1 MFEKKHLKGYG
12 APCRLVNLFGIF
24 VLAWVLSFSARAEQ
38 TYKVLALGDSLTAGY
53 GMAQPDAFP
62 RQLESFLRAQ
72 GHDITVING
81 GVSGDTSAGGR
92 SRLDWLVDA
101 SIDLVIIEL
110 GANDG
115 LRGIEPSVTRENLDW
130 ILQRLKAKNV
140 GIILTGMLA
149 PPNLGADYGAEF
161 KALYGDLAQKHKVMF
176 DTFFL
181 EGVAADP
188 ALNQDDGIHP
198 NAQGVA
204 VIVNRLASM
213 VLLQFRQKKPAP

>member
-1 MFEKKHLKGYG
+1 MFQITHLKGYG
-12 APCRLVNLFGIF
+12 ARCRLVNLLSIF
-24 VLAWVLSFSARAEQ
+24 VLVLVLGFSARAEP

-62 RQLESFLRAQ
+62 RQLEAYLRAQ
-72 GHDITVING
+72 GHDIEVVNG
-81 GVSGDTSAGGR
+81 GVSGDTSSGGR
-92 SRLDWLVDA
+92 ARLDWLVDG
-101 SIDLVIIEL
+101 SVDLVIIEL

-130 ILQRLKAKNV
+130 ILQRLKDKKV
-140 GIILTGMLA
+140 GILLTGMMA

-161 KALYGDLAQKHKVMF
+161 KALYGDLALKHNVMF
-176 DTFFL
+176 DAFFL
-181 EGVAADP
+181 EGVAAAP

-204 VIVNRLASM
+204 VIVKRLAPKVM
-213 VLLQFRQKKPAP
+213 QLFGQKKPAP